1 MEPYT
6 NYTLS
11 ADDYYE
17 NKIAEEQDELNDQ
30 LIEFSFKVFSIEIY
44 IRAIYRKLLLIF
56 CQKMKLVKSMGK
68 LRKMNRTSNFEASL
82 IDRIGFD
89 ASVNAGAER
98 KIDLIE
104 K

>member
-1 MEPYT
+1 M
-6 NYTLS
+6 
-11 ADDYYE
+11 
-17 NKIAEEQDELNDQ
+17 
-30 LIEFSFKVFSIEIY
+30 
-44 IRAIYRKLLLIF
+44 KLL
-56 CQKMKLVKSMGK
+56 KSMGK